1 MPVKVPTRE
10 EAEAALQRCGDG
22 DEEILAYYLFSHTP
36 PDRDLILEIARALLA
51 NGNTRF
57 RLKFEQPA
65 AGRPKANPL
74 DGVIRDADLFHLVQE
89 EYRGMAKPNRKRAI
103 ETVAKR
109 ENQEWRAVREAY
121 ERARRVIKRSRV

>member
-1 MPVKVPTRE
+1 VPVKVPTRE

-74 DGVIRDADLFHLVQE
+74 DGVIRDADLFHLF
-89 EYRGMAKPNRKRAI
+89 KRNI
-103 ETVAKR
+103 G
-109 ENQEWRAVREAY
+109 EWPSRTASG
-121 ERARRVIKRSRV
+121 RSRLLQRERTKNGEPCGKPMSVPGA